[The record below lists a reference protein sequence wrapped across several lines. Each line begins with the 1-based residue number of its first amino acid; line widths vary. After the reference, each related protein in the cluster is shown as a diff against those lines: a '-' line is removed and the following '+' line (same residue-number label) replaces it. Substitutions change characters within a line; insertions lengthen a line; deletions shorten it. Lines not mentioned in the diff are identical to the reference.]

1 MKTTFTNNFRI
12 YASMKKENK
21 CTEKL
26 IELTQLIKK
35 LRAPDGCPWDQQQ
48 KKEDIGK
55 YILEEAYEV
64 VDSLAQENPQ
74 ALKEELGDLL
84 FQILF
89 LTEMGAEL
97 ELFFL
102 SDVLD
107 GIIKKMIRR
116 HPHVFDDK
124 KVISV
129 QEIKKNWQHIKKKEH
144 GNKNDDKNLFGN
156 VPRSFPALK
165 RAQKI
170 TSIAATYGFDW
181 PKIQH
186 VMKKL
191 KEEIKEFNT
200 AIKDRNHDQ
209 VEEELG
215 DILFTVVNLSRFVQV
230 DAETALSKVTNKFL
244 QRFSYVTAKLSA
256 RGISLEKA
264 TLAQMDELWNEVK
277 LKDLK

>member
-1 MKTTFTNNFRI
+1 
-12 YASMKKENK
+12 MKKDNNALR
-21 CTEKL
+21 KL

-64 VDSLAQENPQ
+64 VDSLAKENPQ

-89 LTEMGAEL
+89 LTEMGAES

-102 SDVLD
+102 SEVLD

-116 HPHVFDDK
+116 HPHVFGDMK
-124 KVISV
+124 INSV
-129 QEIKKNWQHIKKKEH
+129 QEVKENWQQIKKKER
-144 GNKNDDKNLFGN
+144 GIKNDEQNIFDN
-156 VPRSFPALK
+156 VPLSLPALK

-170 TSIAATYGFDW
+170 TSIAAAYGFDW
-181 PKIQH
+181 PKTEN

-191 KEEIKEFNT
+191 KEEIKEFNA
-200 AIKDRNHDQ
+200 AIKNRSYDKI
-209 VEEELG
+209 EEELG

-230 DAETALSKVTNKFL
+230 DSETALSKVTNKFL
-244 QRFSYVTAKLSA
+244 HRFSYVTARISA

-264 TLAQMDELWNEVK
+264 TLAQMDELWNEAKSRV
-277 LKDLK
+277 

>member
-1 MKTTFTNNFRI
+1 
-12 YASMKKENK
+12 MKKDYK
-21 CTEKL
+21 APEKL
-26 IELTQLIKK
+26 TELTQLIKK

-48 KKEDIGK
+48 KKEDISK

-64 VDSLAQENPQ
+64 VDSLAQENTQ

-89 LTEMGAEL
+89 LTEMGAES

-116 HPHVFDDK
+116 HPHVFGDK

-129 QEIKKNWQHIKKKEH
+129 QEIKNNWQQIKKKER
-144 GNKNDDKNLFGN
+144 GNNNDDENLFGN

-170 TSIAATYGFDW
+170 TSIASTYGFDW
-181 PKIQH
+181 PTIQH
-186 VMKKL
+186 VMKKM
-191 KEEIKEFNT
+191 KEEIKEFNA
-200 AIKDRNHDQ
+200 AIKDRDHDQ
-209 VEEELG
+209 IEEELG

-230 DAETALSKVTNKFL
+230 DAETALSKVTDKFL

-264 TLAQMDELWNEVK
+264 TLAQMDELWNEAK
-277 LKDLK
+277 SKDLK

>member
-1 MKTTFTNNFRI
+1 
-12 YASMKKENK
+12 MKKDNK
-21 CTEKL
+21 AQEKL
-26 IELTQLIKK
+26 TELTHLIKK

-64 VDSLAQENPQ
+64 VDSLARENPQ

-89 LTEMGAEL
+89 LTEMGAES

-116 HPHVFDDK
+116 HPHVFGDK

-129 QEIKKNWQHIKKKEH
+129 QEIKNNWQQIKKKER
-144 GNKNDDKNLFGN
+144 GNKNDDENLFGN
-156 VPRSFPALK
+156 MPRSFPALK

-170 TSIAATYGFDW
+170 TSIASTYGFDW
-181 PKIQH
+181 PKIQD

-200 AIKDRNHDQ
+200 AIKDRDHDQ

-244 QRFSYVTAKLSA
+244 HRFSYVTAKLSD
-256 RGISLEKA
+256 RGIPLEKA
-264 TLAQMDELWNEVK
+264 TIAQMDKLWNEAK
-277 LKDLK
+277 SKDLK

>member
-1 MKTTFTNNFRI
+1 
-12 YASMKKENK
+12 MKKNK
-21 CTEKL
+21 APEKL
-26 IELTQLIKK
+26 TELTRLIKK

-64 VDSLAQENPQ
+64 VDSLVKENPQ

-89 LTEMGAEL
+89 LTEMGAES

-116 HPHVFDDK
+116 HPHVFGDK

-129 QEIKKNWQHIKKKEH
+129 QEIKENWQQIKKNEH
-144 GNKNDDKNLFGN
+144 GTKNDDENLFGN
-156 VPRSFPALK
+156 VPLSFPALK

-170 TSIAATYGFDW
+170 TSIAAIYGFDW
-181 PKIQH
+181 PKIQD

-200 AIKDRNHDQ
+200 AIKNRNTDEI
-209 VEEELG
+209 EEELG
-215 DILFTVVNLSRFVQV
+215 DILFTMVNLSRFVQV

-244 QRFSYVTAKLSA
+244 RRFSYVTAKLSA

-264 TLAQMDELWNEVK
+264 TLAQMDELWNEAKSRV
-277 LKDLK
+277 

>member
-1 MKTTFTNNFRI
+1 
-12 YASMKKENK
+12 MKKDNNALR
-21 CTEKL
+21 KL
-26 IELTQLIKK
+26 TELTQLIKK

-64 VDSLAQENPQ
+64 ADSLAKENPQ

-89 LTEMGAEL
+89 LTEIGAES

-116 HPHVFDDK
+116 HPHVFGDIK
-124 KVISV
+124 INSV
-129 QEIKKNWQHIKKKEH
+129 QEVKENWQQIKKRERGI
-144 GNKNDDKNLFGN
+144 KNDKQNIFDN
-156 VPRSFPALK
+156 VPLSLPSLK

-181 PKIQH
+181 PKTEN

-191 KEEIKEFNT
+191 KEEIKEFNA
-200 AIKDRNHDQ
+200 AIKNQNHDKI
-209 VEEELG
+209 EEELG

-264 TLAQMDELWNEVK
+264 TLAQMDELWNEAKSRV
-277 LKDLK
+277 

>member
-1 MKTTFTNNFRI
+1 
-12 YASMKKENK
+12 MKKDDK
-21 CTEKL
+21 ASEKL
-26 IELTQLIKK
+26 TELTQLIKK

-48 KKEDIGK
+48 KKEDISK

-64 VDSLAQENPQ
+64 VDSLAQENTQ

-89 LTEMGAEL
+89 LTEMGAES

-116 HPHVFDDK
+116 HPHVFGDK
-124 KVISV
+124 KVNSV
-129 QEIKKNWQHIKKKEH
+129 QEIRENWQQIKKKER
-144 GNKNDDKNLFGN
+144 GIKNNDENLFGN

-170 TSIAATYGFDW
+170 TSIASTYGFDW
-181 PKIQH
+181 LKIQH

-191 KEEIKEFNT
+191 KEEIKEFNA
-200 AIKDRNHDQ
+200 AIKDRDHEQ
-209 VEEELG
+209 IEAELG

-244 QRFSYVTAKLSA
+244 QRFSYVTANLSA
-256 RGISLEKA
+256 RRISLEEA
-264 TLAQMDELWNEVK
+264 TLAQMNELWNEAK

>member
-1 MKTTFTNNFRI
+1 
-12 YASMKKENK
+12 MKKDNK
-21 CTEKL
+21 APEKL
-26 IELTQLIKK
+26 TELTQLIKK

-64 VDSLAQENPQ
+64 VDSLAKENPQ
-74 ALKEELGDLL
+74 DLKEELGDLL

-89 LTEMGAEL
+89 LTEMGAES

-107 GIIKKMIRR
+107 GITKKMIRR
-116 HPHVFDDK
+116 HPHVFGDMK
-124 KVISV
+124 INSV
-129 QEIKKNWQHIKKKEH
+129 QEVKDNWQQIKKKER
-144 GNKNDDKNLFGN
+144 GIKNDEQNIFDN
-156 VPRSFPALK
+156 VPLSLPALK

-170 TSIAATYGFDW
+170 TSIAAAYGFDW
-181 PKIQH
+181 PKTEN

-191 KEEIKEFNT
+191 KEEIKEFNA
-200 AIKDRNHDQ
+200 AIKNRSHDKI
-209 VEEELG
+209 EEELG

-230 DAETALSKVTNKFL
+230 DAETALSKVTDKFL
-244 QRFSYVTAKLSA
+244 QRFSYVTAGLSA

-277 LKDLK
+277 IKDL

>member
-1 MKTTFTNNFRI
+1 
-12 YASMKKENK
+12 MKKDNK
-21 CTEKL
+21 APEKL
-26 IELTQLIKK
+26 TELTQLIKK

-64 VDSLAQENPQ
+64 VDSLARENPQ

-89 LTEMGAEL
+89 LTEMGAES

-116 HPHVFDDK
+116 HPHVFGNK

-129 QEIKKNWQHIKKKEH
+129 QEIKKNWQHIKKKER

-181 PKIQH
+181 QKIQH

-200 AIKDRNHDQ
+200 AIKDRDHDQ

-244 QRFSYVTAKLSA
+244 QRFSYVNAKLSV

-264 TLAQMDELWNEVK
+264 TLAQMDELWNEAK
-277 LKDLK
+277 AKDLK